1 MKVLVTGG
9 AGYIGSVC
17 VEELIKAGHEVDI
30 IDNLSEGFREAVV
43 PEARLH
49 VGCLS
54 QKAWVQDLVGAVKP
68 EACLLYTSPSPR
80 DRTRSRMPSSA

>member
-9 AGYIGSVC
+9 AGYLGSVC
-17 VEELIKAGHEVDI
+17 VQELILAGHEVDI

-49 VGCLS
+49 VSCLS
-54 QKAWVQDLVGAVKP
+54 
-68 EACLLYTSPSPR
+68 
-80 DRTRSRMPSSA
+80 

>member
-68 EACLLYTSPSPR
+68 EAVIHFAALWR
-80 DRTRSRMPSSA
+80 R